1 MTVTKWTVGGFGDA
15 RPGAVRLSEWCVLQY
30 SLIRA
35 ATVSVR
41 RGGLRH
47 NGALGYSADRT
58 IAGQRLARGVRRAAS
73 PGSVGVLHQDRNS
86 PVDPG

>member
-1 MTVTKWTVGGFGDA
+1 LTGSRGIQKRCRGGGRGHKLCSEPRAVTVTKWTVGGFGDA
-15 RPGAVRLSEWCVLQY
+15 RPGAVRLPEWCVLQY

-47 NGALGYSADRT
+47 NGAS
-58 IAGQRLARGVRRAAS
+58 RA
-73 PGSVGVLHQDRNS
+73 H
-86 PVDPG
+86 